1 MEETK
6 LKHLK
11 VAQAI
16 KSLLNEI
23 PELKGNVQPIV
34 LPANCIVPYAA
45 YVRIDAKFDEDK
57 DTEADE
63 SECTFEVRVYSDEY
77 SSCVRLYEKIIDTFR
92 AYNASGNAEY
102 TFALTSSSEGMQN
115 DLLYQSMFYNIKF

>member
-11 VAQAI
+11 VAQTI
-16 KSLLNEI
+16 KSLLNGI

-45 YVRIDAKFDEDK
+45 YVRVDAKFDEDK
-57 DTEADE
+57 DVDFIET
-63 SECTFEVRVYSDEY
+63 ECTFEVRVYSDDY
-77 SSCVRLYEKIIDTFR
+77 SSCVGLYEKIIDTFR
-92 AYNASGNAEY
+92 ACNESGNVDF
-102 TFALTSSSEGMQN
+102 TFTLTSSSEGMQN
-115 DLLYQSMFYNIKF
+115 DLLYQSMFYNIKY